1 MPTSFFLEMQR
12 MPTLTLGQIGP
23 HGFFESSIGVFSVV
37 EKTIIVTPTSFNAL
51 IEFFEIATIYA
62 IYKLHV

>member
-1 MPTSFFLEMQR
+1 

-23 HGFFESSIGVFSVV
+23 HGLFESSIGVFSVV
-37 EKTIIVTPTSFNAL
+37 KKTIIVTPTSFNAL